1 MFSMNHLVFGV
12 IAASR
17 SSARSLK
24 PLFCPQGTNTGVP
37 SASDTMS
44 G

>member
-1 MFSMNHLVFGV
+1 MNHLVFGV

-17 SSARSLK
+17 SAAVTLKFFSSVVATVTTVPPQSA
-24 PLFCPQGTNTGVP
+24 TI
-37 SASDTMS
+37 S